1 MSKKKKRTNK
11 ARQSEKKADQRDY
24 GPRENEAGRL
34 KKKAREQSESRAK
47 KKQPLIWVAIG
58 LVLVV
63 VGVMALLK
71 FRTPLADRRE
81 AYSFN
86 LLLIT
91 LDTTRADHLGCYGYK
106 KAATPNLDRLAAEGW
121 RFNRAYCSAP
131 LTLPSHATILSG
143 LEPVAH
149 GVRNNGH
156 YLPAGIK
163 TITEVLAASGYKTAA
178 FVSSFSVD
186 SRFGLDRGFE
196 SYDDTFEE
204 NLPFKTNN
212 AERRAEET
220 FAHFSAWLEKN
231 YQKKFFGW
239 VHYYDPH
246 LPYDPP
252 SPYKEDFASQPYDG
266 EIAYMDF
273 YVGKILDALKSKGV
287 LDKTIIIIAG
297 DHGEGLGD
305 KIERGHGLFL
315 YEETVRVPLII
326 WNKKIFPK
334 RGTADQTV
342 RLLDIAPT
350 VLELC
355 GAEASQLP
363 VQGKSLLAI
372 IEKKEKKERS
382 ALLETFYPR
391 ENFGWSELVAL
402 VEDRWKYIQC
412 PRPELYD
419 LKADPEERKNLFDS
433 SPEIAARL
441 KKQLESDL
449 LLAGG
454 QGMNKLSGGS
464 GPTAADTEK
473 LRSLG
478 YLNFAPARTSS
489 GWPDPKEKLDLLNL
503 IQQAQA
509 AEYQENY
516 AEAEQLYLKIL
527 AEVPDSPASYVN
539 LAIAQARQK
548 KMEEAIE
555 TLKKGLARLPDSEIL
570 LVRLGHTYLVSGKVA
585 EAFSTM
591 NQVLQ
596 LNPRNVDALTVCAGI
611 LDTIGRKEEAQKY
624 YEQALA
630 IEPESKYLRMSYAG
644 NLASNGKLREAIEI
658 YKKLINDYPGDQS
671 FYQFIGIAYS
681 YLGEHDQALFYLK
694 QALAISP
701 TRSGYFNLAVA
712 CQKAG
717 LTREAVEYYKLYLE
731 NSSGD
736 NPANVRLAKRELE
749 KLEKQFSQN

>member
-1 MSKKKKRTNK
+1 MSKKKK
-11 ARQSEKKADQRDY
+11 Q
-24 GPRENEAGRL
+24 
-34 KKKAREQSESRAK
+34 KKKIRLENKSNRRPIAGENKEQPKKGEAQASGKAK
-47 KKQPLIWVAIG
+47 KTRISPWIIVGLILLLAGLAALIW
-58 LVLVV
+58 LRSPSLD
-63 VGVMALLK
+63 LK
-71 FRTPLADRRE
+71 TAPS
-81 AYSFN
+81 YN

-91 LDTTRADHLGCYGYK
+91 LDTTRADHLGCYGNK
-106 KAATPNLDRLAAEGW
+106 QARTPNLDRLAAEGW
-121 RFNRAYCSAP
+121 RFNRVYCSAP
-131 LTLPSHATILSG
+131 LTLPSHATILTG

-163 TITEVLAASGYKTAA
+163 TITEVLAARGYKTAA

-196 SYDDTFEE
+196 SYDDTFEAD
-204 NLPFKTNN
+204 LPFKTNN

-220 FAHFSAWLEKN
+220 FTRFSAWLEKN
-231 YQKKFFGW
+231 YQNKFFGW

-273 YVGKILDALKSKGV
+273 YVGKILDALKSKGI

-334 RGTADQTV
+334 HGTADQTV

-350 VLELC
+350 ILELG

-363 VQGKSLLAI
+363 VQGKSLLTI
-372 IEKKEKKERS
+372 IEKKEKKDRP
-382 ALLETFYPR
+382 ALIETFYPR

-433 SPEIAARL
+433 SPEMAARL

-454 QGMNKLSGGS
+454 QEMNKPSGSS

-489 GWPDPKEKLDLLNL
+489 AFPDPKEKIDLLNL

-539 LAIAQARQK
+539 LAVSQARQK

-611 LDTIGRKEEAQKY
+611 LDTVGRKEEAQKY

-644 NLASNGKLREAIEI
+644 NLASSGKLREAIEI
-658 YKKLINDYPGDQS
+658 YKKLIDDYPGDQS
-671 FYQFIGIAYS
+671 LYQFIGIAYS
-681 YLGEHDQALFYLK
+681 YLGEHDQAIFYLK
-694 QALAISP
+694 QAIAISP

-717 LTREAVEYYKLYLE
+717 LT
-731 NSSGD
+731 
-736 NPANVRLAKRELE
+736 
-749 KLEKQFSQN
+749 

>member
-1 MSKKKKRTNK
+1 MSKKKK
-11 ARQSEKKADQRDY
+11 Q
-24 GPRENEAGRL
+24 
-34 KKKAREQSESRAK
+34 KKKIRLENKSNRCPIAGENKEQPKKGEAQASGKAK
-47 KKQPLIWVAIG
+47 KTRISPWIIVGLILLLAG
-58 LVLVV
+58 L
-63 VGVMALLK
+63 GALIRFRSPSLDLK
-71 FRTPLADRRE
+71 TAPS
-81 AYSFN
+81 YN

-91 LDTTRADHLGCYGYK
+91 LDTTRADHLGCYGNK
-106 KAATPNLDRLAAEGW
+106 QARTPNLDRLAAEGW
-121 RFNRAYCSAP
+121 RFNRVYCSAP
-131 LTLPSHATILSG
+131 LTLPSHATILTG

-156 YLPAGIK
+156 YLAAGIK
-163 TITEVLAASGYKTAA
+163 TITEVLVDRGYKTAA

-212 AERRAEET
+212 AERRAEAT
-220 FAHFSAWLEKN
+220 FARFSAWLEKN
-231 YQKKFFGW
+231 YQNKFFSW
-239 VHYYDPH
+239 VHYFDPH

-273 YVGKILDALKSKGV
+273 YVGKIVEALQAKGL

-305 KIERGHGLFL
+305 KVEKGHGLFL

-334 RGTADQTV
+334 PGTANETV

-350 VLELC
+350 ILELC
-355 GAEASQLP
+355 GAEVSQLP
-363 VQGKSLLAI
+363 VQGKSLLPI
-372 IEKKEKKERS
+372 MEKKERKDRT
-382 ALLETFYPR
+382 ALIETFYPR

-433 SPEIAARL
+433 SPEITARL

-454 QGMNKLSGGS
+454 QGINRPSGSS

-478 YLNFAPARTSS
+478 YLSFAPARASS
-489 GWPDPKEKLDLLNL
+489 TFPDPKEKIDLLNL

-539 LAIAQARQK
+539 LAIAQARQR

-555 TLKKGLARLPDSEIL
+555 TLKKGLKRLSDSEIL
-570 LVRLGHTYLVSGKVA
+570 LVRLGHTYLVSGKLS

-591 NQVLQ
+591 NQVLK

-611 LDTIGRKEEAQKY
+611 LDTSGRKEEAQKY

-644 NLASNGKLREAIEI
+644 SLASSGKLREAIEI
-658 YKKLINDYPGDQS
+658 YKKLIDDYPGDQA

-681 YLGEHDQALFYLK
+681 YLGEHDEAIFYLK
-694 QALAISP
+694 QAIAISP

-717 LTREAVEYYKLYLE
+717 LAREAIEYYKLYLE
-731 NSSGD
+731 NSKGD
-736 NPANVRLAKRELE
+736 NPANIRLAQGELE
-749 KLEKQFSQN
+749 KLEKQLTEN

>member
-1 MSKKKKRTNK
+1 MSKKKK
-11 ARQSEKKADQRDY
+11 Q
-24 GPRENEAGRL
+24 
-34 KKKAREQSESRAK
+34 KKKIRLENKSNRRPIVGENKEQPKKGEAQASGKAK
-47 KKQPLIWVAIG
+47 KTRISPWIIVGLILLLAGLGALIWFRSPS
-58 LVLVV
+58 LD
-63 VGVMALLK
+63 LK
-71 FRTPLADRRE
+71 A
-81 AYSFN
+81 ASSYN

-91 LDTTRADHLGCYGYK
+91 LDTTRADHLGCYGNK
-106 KAATPNLDRLAAEGW
+106 QARTPNLDRLAAEGW
-121 RFNRAYCSAP
+121 RFNRVYCSAP
-131 LTLPSHATILSG
+131 LTLPSHATILTG

-252 SPYKEDFASQPYDG
+252 SPYKEDFVNQPYDG

-273 YVGKILDALKSKGV
+273 YLGKILDALKSKGV

-326 WNKKIFPK
+326 WNKKIFPR

-548 KMEEAIE
+548 KMQEAIE

-694 QALAISP
+694 QALSISP

-736 NPANVRLAKRELE
+736 DPANVRLAKRELE

>member
-1 MSKKKKRTNK
+1 MSKKKK
-11 ARQSEKKADQRDY
+11 Q
-24 GPRENEAGRL
+24 
-34 KKKAREQSESRAK
+34 KKKIRLENKPDGCPIAGENKEQPKKEEAQASGKAK
-47 KKQPLIWVAIG
+47 KTRISPWITVGLILLLAGLGALIW
-58 LVLVV
+58 LRSPRLD
-63 VGVMALLK
+63 LK
-71 FRTPLADRRE
+71 SAPT
-81 AYSFN
+81 FN

-91 LDTTRADHLGCYGYK
+91 LDTTRADHLGCYGNK
-106 KAATPNLDRLAAEGW
+106 QARTPNLDRLAAEGW

-131 LTLPSHATILSG
+131 LTLPSHATILTG

-149 GVRNNGH
+149 GVHNNGH
-156 YLPAGIK
+156 YLAAGIK
-163 TITEVLAASGYKTAA
+163 TITEVLVDRGYKTAA

-212 AERRAEET
+212 AERRAEAT
-220 FAHFSAWLEKN
+220 FARFSAWLEKN
-231 YQKKFFGW
+231 YQNKFFSW
-239 VHYYDPH
+239 VHYFDPH

-273 YVGKILDALKSKGV
+273 YVGKIVEALQAKGL

-305 KIERGHGLFL
+305 KVEKGHGLFL

-334 RGTADQTV
+334 PGTANETV

-350 VLELC
+350 ILELC
-355 GAEASQLP
+355 GAEVSQLP
-363 VQGKSLLAI
+363 VQGKSLLPI
-372 IEKKEKKERS
+372 MEKKERKDRT
-382 ALLETFYPR
+382 ALIETFYPR

-402 VEDRWKYIQC
+402 VEDRWKYIHC

-433 SPEIAARL
+433 SPEITARL

-454 QGMNKLSGGS
+454 QGINRPSGSS

-478 YLNFAPARTSS
+478 YLSFAPARASS
-489 GWPDPKEKLDLLNL
+489 TFPDPKEKIDLLNL

-539 LAIAQARQK
+539 LAIAQARQR

-555 TLKKGLARLPDSEIL
+555 TLKKGLKRLSDSEIL
-570 LVRLGHTYLVSGKVA
+570 LVRLGHTYLVSGKLS

-591 NQVLQ
+591 NQVLK

-611 LDTIGRKEEAQKY
+611 LDTVDRKEEAQKY

-644 NLASNGKLREAIEI
+644 SLASSGKLREAIEI
-658 YKKLINDYPGDQS
+658 YKKLIDDYPGDQA

-681 YLGEHDQALFYLK
+681 YLGEHDEAIFYLK
-694 QALAISP
+694 QAIAISP

-717 LTREAVEYYKLYLE
+717 LAREAIEYYKLYLE
-731 NSSGD
+731 NSKGD
-736 NPANVRLAKRELE
+736 NPANIRLAQGELE
-749 KLEKQFSQN
+749 KLEKQLTEN

>member
-1 MSKKKKRTNK
+1 MSKKKK
-11 ARQSEKKADQRDY
+11 Q
-24 GPRENEAGRL
+24 
-34 KKKAREQSESRAK
+34 KKKIRLENKPDGCPIAGENKEQPKKKEAQASGKAK
-47 KKQPLIWVAIG
+47 KTRISPWIIVGLILLLAGLGALIW
-58 LVLVV
+58 LRSPRLD
-63 VGVMALLK
+63 LK
-71 FRTPLADRRE
+71 SAPT
-81 AYSFN
+81 FN

-91 LDTTRADHLGCYGYK
+91 LDTTRADHLGCYGNK
-106 KAATPNLDRLAAEGW
+106 QARTPNLDRLAAEGW

-131 LTLPSHATILSG
+131 LTLPSHATILTG

-149 GVRNNGH
+149 GVHNNGH
-156 YLPAGIK
+156 YLAAGIK
-163 TITEVLAASGYKTAA
+163 TITEVLVDRGYKTAA

-212 AERRAEET
+212 AERRAEAT
-220 FAHFSAWLEKN
+220 FARFSAWLEKN
-231 YQKKFFGW
+231 YQNKFFSW
-239 VHYYDPH
+239 VHYFDPH

-273 YVGKILDALKSKGV
+273 YVGKIVEALQAKGL

-305 KIERGHGLFL
+305 KVEKGHGLFL

-334 RGTADQTV
+334 PGTANETV

-350 VLELC
+350 ILELC
-355 GAEASQLP
+355 GAEVSQLP
-363 VQGKSLLAI
+363 VQGKSLLPI
-372 IEKKEKKERS
+372 MEKKERKDRT
-382 ALLETFYPR
+382 ALIETFYPR

-433 SPEIAARL
+433 SPEITARL

-454 QGMNKLSGGS
+454 QGINRPSGSS

-478 YLNFAPARTSS
+478 YLSFAPARASS
-489 GWPDPKEKLDLLNL
+489 TFPDPKEKIDLLNL

-539 LAIAQARQK
+539 LAIAQARQR

-555 TLKKGLARLPDSEIL
+555 TLKKGLKRLSDSEIL
-570 LVRLGHTYLVSGKVA
+570 LVRLGHTYLVSGKLS

-591 NQVLQ
+591 NQVLK

-611 LDTIGRKEEAQKY
+611 LDTVDRKEEAQKY

-644 NLASNGKLREAIEI
+644 SLASSGKLREAIEI
-658 YKKLINDYPGDQS
+658 YKKLIDDYPGDQA

-681 YLGEHDQALFYLK
+681 YLGEHDEAIFYLK
-694 QALAISP
+694 QAIAISP

-717 LTREAVEYYKLYLE
+717 LAREAIEYYKLYLE
-731 NSSGD
+731 NSKGD
-736 NPANVRLAKRELE
+736 NPANIRLAQGELE
-749 KLEKQFSQN
+749 KLEKQLTEN

>member
-1 MSKKKKRTNK
+1 MSKKKK
-11 ARQSEKKADQRDY
+11 Q
-24 GPRENEAGRL
+24 
-34 KKKAREQSESRAK
+34 KKKIRLENKSNRRPIAGENKEQPKKGEAQASGKAK
-47 KKQPLIWVAIG
+47 KTRISPWIIVGLILLLAGLGALIWFRSPS
-58 LVLVV
+58 LD
-63 VGVMALLK
+63 LK
-71 FRTPLADRRE
+71 TAPS
-81 AYSFN
+81 YN

-91 LDTTRADHLGCYGYK
+91 LDTTRADHLGCYGNK
-106 KAATPNLDRLAAEGW
+106 QARTPNLDRLAAEGW
-121 RFNRAYCSAP
+121 RFNRVYCSAP
-131 LTLPSHATILSG
+131 LTLPSHATILTG
-143 LEPVAH
+143 LEPVTH

-156 YLPAGIK
+156 YLAAGIK
-163 TITEVLAASGYKTAA
+163 TITEVLVDRGYKTAA

-212 AERRAEET
+212 AERRAEAT
-220 FAHFSAWLEKN
+220 FARFSAWLEKN
-231 YQKKFFGW
+231 YQNKFFSW
-239 VHYYDPH
+239 VHYFDPH

-273 YVGKILDALKSKGV
+273 YLGKILEALKSKEL

-305 KIERGHGLFL
+305 KVEKGHGLFL

-334 RGTADQTV
+334 PGTANETV

-350 VLELC
+350 ILELC
-355 GAEASQLP
+355 GAEVSQLP
-363 VQGKSLLAI
+363 VQGKSLLPI
-372 IEKKEKKERS
+372 MEKKERKDRT
-382 ALLETFYPR
+382 ALIETFYPR

-433 SPEIAARL
+433 SPEITARL

-454 QGMNKLSGGS
+454 QGINRPSGSS

-478 YLNFAPARTSS
+478 YLNFAPARASS
-489 GWPDPKEKLDLLNL
+489 TFPDPKEKIDLLNL

-539 LAIAQARQK
+539 LAIAQARQR

-555 TLKKGLARLPDSEIL
+555 TLKKGLERLSDSEIL
-570 LVRLGHTYLVSGKVA
+570 LVRLGHTYLVSGKLS

-591 NQVLQ
+591 NQVLK

-611 LDTIGRKEEAQKY
+611 LDTVDRKEEAQKY

-644 NLASNGKLREAIEI
+644 NLASSGKLREAIEI
-658 YKKLINDYPGDQS
+658 YKKLIDDYPGDQA

-681 YLGEHDQALFYLK
+681 YLGEHDQAIFYLK
-694 QALAISP
+694 QAIAISP

-717 LTREAVEYYKLYLE
+717 LAWEAIEYYKLYLE
-731 NSSGD
+731 NSKGD
-736 NPANVRLAKRELE
+736 NPANIRLAQGELE
-749 KLEKQFSQN
+749 KLEKQLTGN

>member
-1 MSKKKKRTNK
+1 MSKKKK
-11 ARQSEKKADQRDY
+11 Q
-24 GPRENEAGRL
+24 
-34 KKKAREQSESRAK
+34 KKKIRLENKSNRRPIAGENKEQPKKGEAQASGKAK
-47 KKQPLIWVAIG
+47 KTRISPWIIVGLILLLAGLAALIWFRSPG
-58 LVLVV
+58 LD
-63 VGVMALLK
+63 LK
-71 FRTPLADRRE
+71 TAPS
-81 AYSFN
+81 YN

-91 LDTTRADHLGCYGYK
+91 LDTTRADHLGCYGNK
-106 KAATPNLDRLAAEGW
+106 QARTPNLDRLAAEGW
-121 RFNRAYCSAP
+121 RFNRVYCSAP
-131 LTLPSHATILSG
+131 LTLPSHATILTG

-156 YLPAGIK
+156 YLAAGIK
-163 TITEVLAASGYKTAA
+163 TITEVLVDRGYKTAA

-212 AERRAEET
+212 AERRAEAT
-220 FAHFSAWLEKN
+220 FARFSAWLEKN
-231 YQKKFFGW
+231 YQNKFFSW
-239 VHYYDPH
+239 VHYFDPH

-273 YVGKILDALKSKGV
+273 YLGKILEALKSKEL

-305 KIERGHGLFL
+305 KVEKGHGLFL

-334 RGTADQTV
+334 PGTANETV

-350 VLELC
+350 ILELC
-355 GAEASQLP
+355 GAEVSQLP
-363 VQGKSLLAI
+363 VQGKSLLPI
-372 IEKKEKKERS
+372 MEKKERKDRT
-382 ALLETFYPR
+382 ALIETFYPR

-402 VEDRWKYIQC
+402 VKDRWKYIQC

-433 SPEIAARL
+433 SPEITARL

-454 QGMNKLSGGS
+454 QGINRPSGGS
-464 GPTAADTEK
+464 GPTVADTEK

-478 YLNFAPARTSS
+478 YLNFAPARASS
-489 GWPDPKEKLDLLNL
+489 TFPDPKEKIDLLNL

-539 LAIAQARQK
+539 LAIAQARQR

-555 TLKKGLARLPDSEIL
+555 TLKKGLERLSDSEIL
-570 LVRLGHTYLVSGKVA
+570 LVRLGHTYLVSGKLS

-591 NQVLQ
+591 NQVLK

-611 LDTIGRKEEAQKY
+611 LDTVDRKEEAQKY

-644 NLASNGKLREAIEI
+644 NLASSGKLREAIEI
-658 YKKLINDYPGDQS
+658 YKKLIDDYPGDQA

-681 YLGEHDQALFYLK
+681 YLGEHDQAIFYLK
-694 QALAISP
+694 QAIAISP

-717 LTREAVEYYKLYLE
+717 LTREAIEYYKLYLE
-731 NSSGD
+731 NSKGD
-736 NPANVRLAKRELE
+736 NPANIRLAQGELE
-749 KLEKQFSQN
+749 KLEKQLTGN

>member
-1 MSKKKKRTNK
+1 MSKKKK
-11 ARQSEKKADQRDY
+11 Q
-24 GPRENEAGRL
+24 
-34 KKKAREQSESRAK
+34 KKKIRLENKPDGCPIAGENKEQPKKEEAQASGKAK
-47 KKQPLIWVAIG
+47 KTRISPWITVGLILLLAGLGALIW
-58 LVLVV
+58 LRSPRLD
-63 VGVMALLK
+63 LK
-71 FRTPLADRRE
+71 SAPT
-81 AYSFN
+81 FN

-91 LDTTRADHLGCYGYK
+91 LDTTRADHLGCYGNK
-106 KAATPNLDRLAAEGW
+106 QARTPNLDRLAAEGW

-131 LTLPSHATILSG
+131 LTLPSHATILTG

-149 GVRNNGH
+149 GVHNNGH
-156 YLPAGIK
+156 YLAAGIK
-163 TITEVLAASGYKTAA
+163 TITEVLVDRGYKTAA

-212 AERRAEET
+212 AERRAEAT
-220 FAHFSAWLEKN
+220 FARFSAWLEKN
-231 YQKKFFGW
+231 YQNKFFSW
-239 VHYYDPH
+239 VHYFDPH

-273 YVGKILDALKSKGV
+273 YLGKILEALKSKEL
-287 LDKTIIIIAG
+287 LDKTIIIAG

-305 KIERGHGLFL
+305 KVEKGHGLFL

-334 RGTADQTV
+334 PGTANETV

-350 VLELC
+350 ILELC
-355 GAEASQLP
+355 GAEVSQLP
-363 VQGKSLLAI
+363 VQGKSLLPI
-372 IEKKEKKERS
+372 MEKKERKDRT
-382 ALLETFYPR
+382 ALIETFYPR

-433 SPEIAARL
+433 SPEITARL

-454 QGMNKLSGGS
+454 QGINRPSGSS

-478 YLNFAPARTSS
+478 YLNFAPARASS
-489 GWPDPKEKLDLLNL
+489 TFPDPKEKIDLLNL

-539 LAIAQARQK
+539 LAIAQARQR

-555 TLKKGLARLPDSEIL
+555 TLKKGLERLSDSEIL
-570 LVRLGHTYLVSGKVA
+570 LVRLGHTYLVSGKLS

-591 NQVLQ
+591 NQVLK

-611 LDTIGRKEEAQKY
+611 LDTVDRKEEADRK
-624 YEQALA
+624 
-630 IEPESKYLRMSYAG
+630 S
-644 NLASNGKLREAIEI
+644 
-658 YKKLINDYPGDQS
+658 
-671 FYQFIGIAYS
+671 
-681 YLGEHDQALFYLK
+681 
-694 QALAISP
+694 
-701 TRSGYFNLAVA
+701 V
-712 CQKAG
+712 
-717 LTREAVEYYKLYLE
+717 V
-731 NSSGD
+731 
-736 NPANVRLAKRELE
+736 
-749 KLEKQFSQN
+749 

>member
-1 MSKKKKRTNK
+1 MSKKKK
-11 ARQSEKKADQRDY
+11 Q
-24 GPRENEAGRL
+24 
-34 KKKAREQSESRAK
+34 KKKIRLENKSNRRPIAGENKEQPKKGEAQASGKAK
-47 KKQPLIWVAIG
+47 KTRISPWIIVGLILLLAGLAALIWFRSPG
-58 LVLVV
+58 LD
-63 VGVMALLK
+63 LK
-71 FRTPLADRRE
+71 TAPS
-81 AYSFN
+81 YN

-91 LDTTRADHLGCYGYK
+91 LDTTRADHLGCYGNK
-106 KAATPNLDRLAAEGW
+106 QARTPNLDRLAAEGW
-121 RFNRAYCSAP
+121 RFNRVYCSAP
-131 LTLPSHATILSG
+131 LTLPSHATILTG

-156 YLPAGIK
+156 YLAAGIK
-163 TITEVLAASGYKTAA
+163 TITEVLVDRGYKTAA

-212 AERRAEET
+212 AERRAEAT
-220 FAHFSAWLEKN
+220 FARFSAWLEKN
-231 YQKKFFGW
+231 YQNKFFSW
-239 VHYYDPH
+239 VHYFDPH

-273 YVGKILDALKSKGV
+273 YLGKILEALKSKEL

-305 KIERGHGLFL
+305 KVEKGHGLFL

-334 RGTADQTV
+334 PGTANETV

-350 VLELC
+350 ILELC
-355 GAEASQLP
+355 GAEVSQLP
-363 VQGKSLLAI
+363 VQGKSLLPI
-372 IEKKEKKERS
+372 MEKKERKDRT
-382 ALLETFYPR
+382 ALIETFYPR

-402 VEDRWKYIQC
+402 VKDRWKYIQC

-433 SPEIAARL
+433 SPEITARL

-454 QGMNKLSGGS
+454 QGINRPSGGS
-464 GPTAADTEK
+464 GPTVADTEK

-478 YLNFAPARTSS
+478 YLNFAPARASS
-489 GWPDPKEKLDLLNL
+489 TFPDPKEKIDLLNL

-516 AEAEQLYLKIL
+516 AEAEQLHLKIL

-539 LAIAQARQK
+539 LAIAQARQR

-555 TLKKGLARLPDSEIL
+555 TLKKGLERLSDSEIL
-570 LVRLGHTYLVSGKVA
+570 LVRLGHTYLVSGKLS

-591 NQVLQ
+591 NQVLK

-611 LDTIGRKEEAQKY
+611 LDTVDRKEEAQKY

-644 NLASNGKLREAIEI
+644 NLASSGKLREAIEI
-658 YKKLINDYPGDQS
+658 YKKLIDDYPGDQA

-681 YLGEHDQALFYLK
+681 YLGEHDQAIFYLK
-694 QALAISP
+694 QAIAISP

-717 LTREAVEYYKLYLE
+717 LTREAIEYYKLYLE
-731 NSSGD
+731 NSKGD
-736 NPANVRLAKRELE
+736 NPANIRLAQGELE
-749 KLEKQFSQN
+749 KLEKQLTGN